1 MAKIVFI
8 VLGQKYSFQEFFI
21 TVTDLSGDFRCGYSS
36 YFIQNVYVILKN
48 INLSKIMFLGFSTVS

>member
-48 INLSKIMFLGFSTVS
+48 INLCQKSCF